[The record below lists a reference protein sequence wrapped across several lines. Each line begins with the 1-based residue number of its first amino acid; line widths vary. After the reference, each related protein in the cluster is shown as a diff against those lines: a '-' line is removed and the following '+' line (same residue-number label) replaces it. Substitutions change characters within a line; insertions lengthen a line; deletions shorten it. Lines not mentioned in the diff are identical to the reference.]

1 MIIISLYIS
10 ASNQPDVCFEL
21 RQSYMSVISQ
31 QSIML
36 TESKNITIKMKKR
49 ERDTR
54 NLYEMKKQGFTYSS
68 KKPIIR
74 YFCETLWYHNRMLYK
89 H

>member
-1 MIIISLYIS
+1 
-10 ASNQPDVCFEL
+10 
-21 RQSYMSVISQ
+21 
-31 QSIML
+31 ML
-36 TESKNITIKMKKR
+36 TESKNITIKMKKG